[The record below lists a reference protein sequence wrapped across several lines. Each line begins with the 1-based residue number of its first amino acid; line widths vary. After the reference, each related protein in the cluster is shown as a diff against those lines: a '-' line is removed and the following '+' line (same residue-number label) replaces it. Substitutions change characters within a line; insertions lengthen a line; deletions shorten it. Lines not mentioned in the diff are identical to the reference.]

1 MRNARETRG
10 ASRMAQLLVLA
21 AGGSIAFNDDLD
33 TALMAGDLIV
43 KALTFVA
50 GPSRSWAV
58 GINRVAFDC
67 SMARTARASSSSL
80 RALPLITLDSM
91 PGSRKLELK
100 SVPA

>member
-1 MRNARETRG
+1 MVLLLRNARETRG

-58 GINRVAFDC
+58 GINRVAVW
-67 SMARTARASSSSL
+67 SLGRRVSSATPAASRA
-80 RALPLITLDSM
+80 
-91 PGSRKLELK
+91 
-100 SVPA
+100 